1 MHSMYA
7 SPRLGALLSG
17 ANVVNANFFRVN
29 TENLPRRIYNYAVK
43 VFMYDIKENDWS
55 PDDCAGTEDDRIL
68 WTMYNKLIAKHP
80 EWEISSGRIGCAYSG
95 RSTMFTTGPLLIPEG
110 VVNKNGEPYY
120 EDDVALTNT
129 DGKSLVIYCAYDVYM
144 LCIVVYAYL
153 ALVFMLS
160 IHIFRLC
167 VHTMC
172 LTYQA
177 RSYVCYI
184 YLYIYY
190 VYLTLSRL

>member
-1 MHSMYA
+1 MHILYTF
-7 SPRLGALLSG
+7 PRIGALLSG

-95 RSTMFTTGPLLIPEG
+95 RSTMFTTRPLLIPEG

-129 DGKSLVIYCAYDVYM
+129 DGKSLCTYNI
-144 LCIVVYAYL
+144 LCIRS
-153 ALVFMLS
+153 MHS
-160 IHIFRLC
+160 IH
-167 VHTMC
+167 V
-172 LTYQA
+172 
-177 RSYVCYI
+177 
-184 YLYIYY
+184 
-190 VYLTLSRL
+190 